1 MNNPSDPNQQNYPC
15 FTLLIV
21 RSKFYG
27 HYLAVFDV
35 GHNNGRQGLLDRCLR
50 DKTIRIILIT
60 LNYNKFKRTI
70 RNNAKKKK
78 QTK

>member
-1 MNNPSDPNQQNYPC
+1 M
-15 FTLLIV
+15 
-21 RSKFYG
+21 
-27 HYLAVFDV
+27 FDV
-35 GHNNGRQGLLDRCLR
+35 GRNNGRQGLLDRCLR

-78 QTK
+78 TNKIKYKLISYIIIHTILASALIV